1 MLVSKFT
8 TADVLGD
15 VVCVPG
21 WSTARASRFIFLL
34 FVNTGEPTANCAARS
49 LRSLTFFP
57 RFLHLVLR
65 KWRCFSVIQ
74 ITQRLCPVCLHPV
87 TARSVFKQTHSLRP
101 MTAVFHI
108 NPPLACHHPPSLSLN
123 SATPGP
129 LAQSLWRLLLQ
140 RWARQRAS
148 GCIFMSLIMVELA
161 GVLVIRI
168 LRTVIPARGATLN
181 GWWLCSTRILGAA
194 HPSSLTCSS
203 FFFLGVCYHSSSWH

>member
-1 MLVSKFT
+1 MLFASQGDLQLGRRGSSFCYLST
-8 TADVLGD
+8 LENLQPTVLHAL
-15 VVCVPG
+15 CVPWPSFHVSSI
-21 WSTARASRFIFLL
+21 WSWENDDA
-34 FVNTGEPTANCAARS
+34 
-49 LRSLTFFP
+49 
-57 RFLHLVLR
+57 LVLY
-65 KWRCFSVIQ
+65 
-74 ITQRLCPVCLHPV
+74 RLHKDLHCPVCLHPV
-87 TARSVFKQTHSLRP
+87 TARAVFKQTHSLRP